1 MNAGRSNTLG
11 ASVYPLLLAAMAGA
25 TFMDFLYASA
35 RRSGVAEAQAGVAD
49 VLLLLTLPVLLAG
62 ALAAALGA
70 GRVRWLALAS
80 LAVFCLTFLFP
91 VLAGLVPA
99 AGSALQ
105 ASGPIL
111 RNGLMLGALLLAV
124 LGQREAAR

>member
-1 MNAGRSNTLG
+1 LNTGRPNALG

-35 RRSGVAEAQAGVAD
+35 RRSGVAEAESGVAD

-62 ALAAALGA
+62 VLATVLGA
-70 GRVRWLALAS
+70 GRVRWLMLAS
-80 LAVFCLTFLFP
+80 LVVFCLTFLFP
-91 VLAGLVPA
+91 LLAGLVPA
-99 AGSALQ
+99 VSPYLQ

>member
-1 MNAGRSNTLG
+1 MNTGRPNALG
-11 ASVYPLLLAAMAGA
+11 TSVYPLLLAAMAGA

-35 RRSGVAEAQAGVAD
+35 RRSGVAEAESGVAD

-62 ALAAALGA
+62 VLATVLGA
-70 GRVRWLALAS
+70 GRVRWLMLAS

-91 VLAGLVPA
+91 LLAGLVPA
-99 AGSALQ
+99 ASPYLQ